1 MAVMKA
7 VELTGIGF
15 EYVKIGQMPKP
26 EPKAGEVL
34 VRMRAASL
42 NYRDLLMVQGVYSR
56 RKVIPIVP
64 LSDGAGAVEAVGEGV
79 TQFQP
84 GDRVIGSFFQDWI
97 AGPPRDEKFSG
108 SLAADLPGVLSEY
121 RCFPEHGLV
130 RTPDYLS
137 DEAAATLPCA
147 ALTAWSALVAQ
158 SRTAPGDTV
167 LIQGTGGVALFA
179 LQFAKICGAQVI
191 VTSSSDEKLERAG
204 ALGAD
209 HVLNYRKIPEWGK
222 AAVALNG
229 GRGVDHIIELGG
241 AATLAQS
248 LRTVR
253 AGGTISM
260 IGVLSGPTQE
270 LLIPLIV
277 TRNLRLQGITV
288 GSREWLADMAQAMA
302 LHRVMPVIGRI
313 FEMAEIRDAYNHM
326 AAGGH
331 FGKIVIRI

>member
-1 MAVMKA
+1 MTVMKA
-7 VELTGIGF
+7 VELTGVGL
-15 EYVKIGQMPKP
+15 EHLKLSQMPKP

-42 NYRDLLMVQGVYSR
+42 NYRDLLMVNGVYSR

-64 LSDGAGAVEAVGEGV
+64 LSDGAGEVAAVGEGV
-79 TQFQP
+79 TQFKP
-84 GDRVIGSFFQDWI
+84 GDRVIGSFFQGWI
-97 AGPPRDEKFSG
+97 AGPPRDEKFVGGLS
-108 SLAADLPGVLSEY
+108 SDLPGVLSEY
-121 RCFPEHGLV
+121 RCFAETGLV
-130 RTPDYLS
+130 RTPNYLS
-137 DEAAATLPCA
+137 DEAASTLPCA

-158 SRTAPGDTV
+158 SQTVPGDSV
-167 LIQGTGGVALFA
+167 VIQGTGGVALFA
-179 LQFAKICGAQVI
+179 LQFAKLCGAQVI
-191 VTSSSDEKLERAG
+191 ITSSSDEKLERAG

-209 HVLNYRKIPEWGK
+209 HIVNYRKTPEWGK
-222 AAVALNG
+222 AVVALNG

-248 LRTVR
+248 LRAVR

-270 LLIPLIV
+270 LLIPLVV
-277 TRNLRLQGITV
+277 TRNLRLQGVTV
-288 GSREWLADMAQAMA
+288 GSCEGLATMVQAMA
-302 LHRVMPVIGRI
+302 LHRVIPVIDRI
-313 FEMAEIRDAYNHM
+313 FEMGEIADAYNHM